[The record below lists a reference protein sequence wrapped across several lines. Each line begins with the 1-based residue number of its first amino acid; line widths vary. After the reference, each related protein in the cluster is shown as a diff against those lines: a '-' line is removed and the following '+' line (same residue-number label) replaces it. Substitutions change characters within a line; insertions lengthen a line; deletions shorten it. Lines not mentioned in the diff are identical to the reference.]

1 MSRSKLEGKYRK
13 YDGLYRKR
21 KMRMDQV
28 TPALIEETHHHR
40 TRKNMREIMSKG
52 NYVIG
57 VREPISG
64 DRSLRR

>member
-1 MSRSKLEGKYRK
+1 
-13 YDGLYRKR
+13 
-21 KMRMDQV
+21 MDQV

-40 TRKNMREIMSKG
+40 TRKNMRETMSKG